1 MSRKTVLILVVIAAV
16 LLVVLLGVFLA
27 LAIAGTESDVSG
39 LKSWGKGL
47 GYIEIEGTI
56 VDATETVRQLKALE
70 HNSQVKGILI
80 RVDSPGGVT
89 APSHE
94 IYEEIKRIRDG
105 GLPIIVS
112 MGSLAASGGYYVSTP
127 ATRIVANPQTLTGSI
142 GVIMEFPVIKG
153 LMDKVGVKVEVV
165 KSRVSK
171 DIGSPFRDMT
181 DQDRELLQGVVADAY
196 DQFVSIVSTER
207 KIPEDSVRAF
217 ADGRIMTGRQ
227 ALAFGLV
234 DTLGTFED
242 AKRIAAS
249 ICGIE
254 GEPRLIRPGRRLKSL
269 VQEMLEGT
277 AEGLFGGFGFPRLR
291 YIYY

>member
-1 MSRKTVLILVVIAAV
+1 MNRKTVIVLVVVGAA
-16 LLVVLLGVFLA
+16 LLTVVLGLMLA
-27 LAIAGTESDVSG
+27 FFIAGSASDVSG
-39 LKSWGKGL
+39 LKTWGKGL

-56 VDATETVRQLKALE
+56 VDATETIRQLKALE
-70 HNSQVKGILI
+70 HNSQVKGIFI
-80 RVDSPGGVT
+80 RVDSPGGVVT
-89 APSHE
+89 PSHE
-94 IYEEIKRIRDG
+94 IYEEIRRVRDG
-105 GLPIIVS
+105 GMPIIVS
-112 MGSLAASGGYYVSTP
+112 MGTLAASGGYYVSAP

-142 GVIMEFPVIKG
+142 GVIMEFPVLKG
-153 LMDKVGVKVEVV
+153 VMDKIGVKVEVV
-165 KSRVSK
+165 KSRVHK

-196 DQFVSIVSTER
+196 DQFVTIVSTER

-227 ALAFGLV
+227 ALALGLV

-249 ICGIE
+249 VCGIE
-254 GEPRLIRPGRRLKSL
+254 GEPRLIRPSRRLKSWVL
-269 VQEMLEGT
+269 ELLEGT

>member
-1 MSRKTVLILVVIAAV
+1 MSRKTVIVLVVVAAA
-16 LLVVLLGVFLA
+16 LLAVMMGLMLA
-27 LAIAGTESDVSG
+27 FFIAGSASDVPG
-39 LKSWGKGL
+39 LKTWNKGL
-47 GYIEIEGTI
+47 GYIEIKGAI

-89 APSHE
+89 SPSHE
-94 IYEEIKRIRDG
+94 IYEEIRRVRDG
-105 GLPIIVS
+105 GMPIIVS
-112 MGSLAASGGYYVSTP
+112 MGSLAASGGYYVSAP
-127 ATRIVANPQTLTGSI
+127 ATKIVANPQTLTGSI
-142 GVIMEFPVIKG
+142 GVIMEFPVLKG
-153 LMDKVGVKVEVV
+153 MMDKLGVKVEVV
-165 KSRVSK
+165 KSRVHK

-249 ICGIE
+249 LCGIE
-254 GEPRLIRPGRRLKSL
+254 GEPRLIRPSRRLNSWVRDL
-269 VQEMLEGT
+269 LEGT

>member
-1 MSRKTVLILVVIAAV
+1 MNRKTVVVLVVVGAV
-16 LLVVLLGVFLA
+16 LVTVVLGLMLA
-27 LAIAGTESDVSG
+27 FFVAGSVSEGSG

-47 GYIEIEGTI
+47 GYTEIKGAI

-89 APSHE
+89 SPSHE
-94 IYEEIKRIRDG
+94 IYEEIRRIRDDG
-105 GLPIIVS
+105 TPVIVS
-112 MGSLAASGGYYVSTP
+112 MGSLAASGGYYVSAP

-142 GVIMEFPVIKG
+142 GVIMEFPVLKG
-153 LMDKVGVKVEVV
+153 TMEKIGVKVEVV
-165 KSRVSK
+165 KSRVHK

-181 DQDRELLQGVVADAY
+181 DQDRELLQGVVTDAY

-217 ADGRIMTGRQ
+217 ADGRVMTGRQ
-227 ALAFGLV
+227 ALALGLV
-234 DTLGTFED
+234 DTLGTLED

-249 ICGIE
+249 LCGIE
-254 GEPRLIRPGRRLKSL
+254 GEPRLIRPSRRLKSWAL
-269 VQEMLEGT
+269 ELLEGT

>member
-1 MSRKTVLILVVIAAV
+1 MSRKTVIVLVVVAAV
-16 LLVVLLGVFLA
+16 LLLILLGLFLA
-27 LAIAGTESDVSG
+27 LAIAGSGSDASG
-39 LKSWGKGL
+39 LRSWNKGL
-47 GYIEIEGTI
+47 GYIEIEGAI

-70 HNSQVKGILI
+70 NNSQVKGILI
-80 RVDSPGGVT
+80 RVNSPGGVT
-89 APSHE
+89 SPSHE
-94 IYEEIKRIRDG
+94 IYDEIRRIRDK

-112 MGSLAASGGYYVSTP
+112 MGALAASGGYYVSAP
-127 ATRIVANPQTLTGSI
+127 ATTIVANPQTLTGSI
-142 GVIMEFPVIKG
+142 GVIMEFPVLKG
-153 LMDKVGVKVEVV
+153 LMEKVGVKVEVV
-165 KSRVSK
+165 KSRVHK

-181 DQDRELLQGVVADAY
+181 DQDRELLQNVVADAY

-249 ICGIE
+249 LCGIE
-254 GEPRLIRPGRRLKSL
+254 GEPRLIRPSRKLNFWLRRL
-269 VQEMLEGT
+269 LEGT
-277 AEGLFGGFGFPRLR
+277 TEGLFGGFGFPRLR
-291 YIYY
+291 YI

>member
-1 MSRKTVLILVVIAAV
+1 MSRRTIIVLVVVATVLFAV
-16 LLVVLLGVFLA
+16 MLGLFLA
-27 LAIAGTESDVSG
+27 LAIAGSESDVAG
-39 LKSWGKGL
+39 FKTWNKGL
-47 GYIEIEGTI
+47 GYIEIQGTI

-70 HNSQVKGILI
+70 HSSQVKGILI

-89 APSHE
+89 SPSHE
-94 IYEEIKRIRDG
+94 IYEEIRRIRDG
-105 GLPIIVS
+105 GMPIIVS
-112 MGSLAASGGYYVSTP
+112 MGSLAASGGYYVSAP

-142 GVIMEFPVIKG
+142 GVIMEFPVLKG
-153 LMDKVGVKVEVV
+153 MMDKIGVKVEVV
-165 KSRVSK
+165 KSRVHK
-171 DIGSPFRDMT
+171 DIGSPFRDMN
-181 DQDRELLQGVVADAY
+181 DQDRELLQGVVTDAY

-227 ALAFGLV
+227 ALAFDLV
-234 DTLGTFED
+234 DTLGTLED

-249 ICGIE
+249 LCGIE
-254 GEPRLIRPGRRLKSL
+254 GEPRLIRPSRRLGSWVRDL
-269 VQEMLEGT
+269 LEGT

>member
-1 MSRKTVLILVVIAAV
+1 MSRKTVIVLVVVGAA
-16 LLVVLLGVFLA
+16 LLAVVLGLMLA
-27 LAIAGTESDVSG
+27 LAIAGSASDVSG
-39 LKSWGKGL
+39 LKTWNKGL
-47 GYIEIEGTI
+47 GYIEIKGTI

-80 RVDSPGGVT
+80 RVDSPGGMT
-89 APSHE
+89 SPSQE
-94 IYEEIKRIRDG
+94 IYEEIRRVRDG
-105 GLPIIVS
+105 GMPIIVS
-112 MGSLAASGGYYVSTP
+112 MGSLAASGGYYVSAP
-127 ATRIVANPQTLTGSI
+127 ATKIVANPQTLTGSI
-142 GVIMEFPVIKG
+142 GVIMEFPVLKG
-153 LMDKVGVKVEVV
+153 LMDKIGVKVEVV
-165 KSRVSK
+165 KSRVHK

-181 DQDRELLQGVVADAY
+181 DQDRELLQGVVTDAY
-196 DQFVSIVSTER
+196 DQFVTIVSTER

-249 ICGIE
+249 LCGIE
-254 GEPRLIRPGRRLKSL
+254 GEPRLIRTNRRINSW
-269 VQEMLEGT
+269 VQDMLEGT

-291 YIYY
+291 YVYY

>member
-1 MSRKTVLILVVIAAV
+1 MSRKTVIVLVVVAAV
-16 LLVVLLGVFLA
+16 LLAIGSGLMLA
-27 LAIAGTESDVSG
+27 FFIAGSESDVPG
-39 LKSWGKGL
+39 LKTWNKGL
-47 GYIEIEGTI
+47 GYIEIKGTI

-89 APSHE
+89 SPSHD
-94 IYEEIKRIRDG
+94 IYEEIRRIRDG
-105 GLPIIVS
+105 GMPIIVS
-112 MGSLAASGGYYVSTP
+112 MGSLAASGGYYVSAP

-142 GVIMEFPVIKG
+142 GVIMEFPVLKG

-165 KSRVSK
+165 KSRVHK

-196 DQFVSIVSTER
+196 DQFVSIVSIER
-207 KIPEDSVRAF
+207 HIPEDSVRAF

-227 ALAFGLV
+227 ALAYGLV

-249 ICGIE
+249 LCGIE
-254 GEPRLIRPGRRLKSL
+254 GEPRLIRASRRIHSWMRD
-269 VQEMLEGT
+269 MLEGT
-277 AEGLFGGFGFPRLR
+277 TEGLFGGFGFPRLR

>member
-1 MSRKTVLILVVIAAV
+1 MNRKTVIILVVAAAALFAV
-16 LLVVLLGVFLA
+16 MAGLFLA
-27 LAIAGTESDVSG
+27 FVIASSGSDGSN
-39 LKSWGKGL
+39 LKAWSKGL
-47 GYIEIEGTI
+47 GYIEIDGTI

-80 RVDSPGGVT
+80 RVDSPGGVVT
-89 APSHE
+89 PSHE
-94 IYEEIKRIRDG
+94 IYEEIRRVRDDG
-105 GLPIIVS
+105 MPIIVS
-112 MGSLAASGGYYVSTP
+112 MGTLAASGGYYVSAP

-142 GVIMEFPVIKG
+142 GVIMEFPVLKG
-153 LMDKVGVKVEVV
+153 VMDKIGVKVEVV
-165 KSRVSK
+165 KSRVHK

-181 DQDRELLQGVVADAY
+181 DQDRELLQNVVTDAY
-196 DQFVSIVSTER
+196 DQFVAIVSTER

-227 ALAFGLV
+227 ALALGLV

-249 ICGIE
+249 LCGIE
-254 GEPRLIRPGRRLKSL
+254 GEPRLIRPSRRINSWVRDLL
-269 VQEMLEGT
+269 AGT

>member
-1 MSRKTVLILVVIAAV
+1 MNRKTVIVLVVIAAL
-16 LLVVLLGVFLA
+16 LLVVLLGLFLA
-27 LAIAGTESDVSG
+27 FAIAGSGSDASG
-39 LKSWGKGL
+39 LKTWSKGL
-47 GYIEIEGTI
+47 GYIEIEGAI

-80 RVDSPGGVT
+80 RVNSPGGVT

-105 GLPIIVS
+105 GLPVIVS
-112 MGSLAASGGYYVSTP
+112 MGSLAASGGYYVSAP

-142 GVIMEFPVIKG
+142 GVIMEFPVVKG
-153 LMDKVGVKVEVV
+153 LLDKVGVKVEVV

-181 DQDRELLQGVVADAY
+181 NQDRELLQDVVADAY
-196 DQFVSIVSTER
+196 DQFVSVVSTER

-249 ICGIE
+249 LCGIE
-254 GEPRLIRPGRRLKSL
+254 GEPRLIKPSRKLNFWLRQL
-269 VQEMLEGT
+269 LEGT
-277 AEGLFGGFGFPRLR
+277 TEGLFGGLAFPRLR

>member
-1 MSRKTVLILVVIAAV
+1 MSRKTIIVLVVVAAV
-16 LLVVLLGVFLA
+16 LLTVMLGLFLA
-27 LAIAGTESDVSG
+27 FAIVGSASDVSG
-39 LKSWGKGL
+39 LKTWGKGL
-47 GYIEIEGTI
+47 GHIEIEGTI

-80 RVDSPGGVT
+80 RVNSPGGVVT
-89 APSHE
+89 PSHE
-94 IYEEIKRIRDG
+94 IYEEIRRIRDDG
-105 GLPIIVS
+105 MPIIVS
-112 MGSLAASGGYYVSTP
+112 MGTLAASGGYYVSAP
-127 ATRIVANPQTLTGSI
+127 ATKIVANPQTLTGSI
-142 GVIMEFPVIKG
+142 GVIMEFPMLKG
-153 LMDKVGVKVEVV
+153 VMDKIGVKVEVV
-165 KSRVSK
+165 KSRVHK

-181 DQDRELLQGVVADAY
+181 DQDRELLQDVVTDAY
-196 DQFVSIVSTER
+196 DQFVTIVSTER

-227 ALAFGLV
+227 ALALGLV

-249 ICGIE
+249 VCGIE
-254 GEPRLIRPGRRLKSL
+254 GEPRLIRPSRRLKSWML
-269 VQEMLEGT
+269 EMLEGT

>member
-1 MSRKTVLILVVIAAV
+1 MNRRTVIILVVVAAV
-16 LLVVLLGVFLA
+16 VLAVVLGLLLA
-27 LAIAGTESDVSG
+27 FAIAGSASDVSG
-39 LKSWGKGL
+39 IKSWSKGL

-70 HNSQVKGILI
+70 HNSQVKGMLI
-80 RVDSPGGVT
+80 RVNSPGGVT
-89 APSHE
+89 APSQE
-94 IYEEIKRIRDG
+94 IYEEIKRIRDD
-105 GLPIIVS
+105 GLPVIVS
-112 MGSLAASGGYYVSTP
+112 MGALAASGGYYVSAP

-142 GVIMEFPVIKG
+142 GVIMEFPVLKG
-153 LMDKVGVKVEVV
+153 MMDKIGVKVEVV
-165 KSRVSK
+165 KSRVHK

-196 DQFVSIVSTER
+196 DQFVSVVSTER

-249 ICGIE
+249 LCGIE
-254 GEPRLIRPGRRLKSL
+254 GEPRLIRANRRLHSWLRDLL
-269 VQEMLEGT
+269 VGST
-277 AEGLFGGFGFPRLR
+277 EGLFGGFGFPRLR

>member
-1 MSRKTVLILVVIAAV
+1 MSRKTAVVLVVIAAV
-16 LLVVLLGVFLA
+16 LLVILLGVILA
-27 LAIAGTESDVSG
+27 FAIAGSGSDSSG
-39 LKSWGKGL
+39 LKTWNKGL
-47 GYIEIEGTI
+47 GYVEIEGTI

-80 RVDSPGGVT
+80 RVNSPGGVT

-94 IYEEIKRIRDG
+94 IYEEIRRIRDG

-112 MGSLAASGGYYVSTP
+112 MGALAASGGYYVSAP

-142 GVIMEFPVIKG
+142 GVIMEFPVVKG

-165 KSRVSK
+165 KSRVHK

-196 DQFVSIVSTER
+196 DQFVSVVSTER

-242 AKRIAAS
+242 AKRVAAS
-249 ICGIE
+249 LCGIE
-254 GEPRLIRPGRRLKSL
+254 GEPRLIRTGRRLSFWL
-269 VQEMLEGT
+269 RQLLEGT
-277 AEGLFGGFGFPRLR
+277 AENLLGGFGSPRLR

>member
-1 MSRKTVLILVVIAAV
+1 MNRRTVIILVVVAAV
-16 LLVVLLGVFLA
+16 VLAVVLGLLLA
-27 LAIAGTESDVSG
+27 FAIAGSASDVSG
-39 LKSWGKGL
+39 IKSWSKGL

-70 HNSQVKGILI
+70 HNSQVKGMLI
-80 RVDSPGGVT
+80 RINSPGGVT
-89 APSHE
+89 APSQE
-94 IYEEIKRIRDG
+94 IYEEIKRIRDD
-105 GLPIIVS
+105 GLPVIVS
-112 MGSLAASGGYYVSTP
+112 MGALAASGGYYVSAP

-142 GVIMEFPVIKG
+142 GVIMEFPVLKG
-153 LMDKVGVKVEVV
+153 MMDKIGVKVEVV
-165 KSRVSK
+165 KSRVHK

-196 DQFVSIVSTER
+196 DQFVSVVSTER

-249 ICGIE
+249 LCGIE
-254 GEPRLIRPGRRLKSL
+254 GEPRLIRANRRLHSWLRDLL
-269 VQEMLEGT
+269 VGST
-277 AEGLFGGFGFPRLR
+277 EGLFGGFGFPRLR

>member
-1 MSRKTVLILVVIAAV
+1 MNRKTVIILVVVAAA
-16 LLVVLLGVFLA
+16 LLVVMCGLFLA
-27 LAIAGTESDVSG
+27 FAIASSESDGSSF
-39 LKSWGKGL
+39 KTWNKGL

-80 RVDSPGGVT
+80 RVDSPGGVV

-94 IYEEIKRIRDG
+94 IYEEIRRVRDG
-105 GLPIIVS
+105 GTPIIVS
-112 MGSLAASGGYYVSTP
+112 MGSLAASGGYYVSAP

-142 GVIMEFPVIKG
+142 GVIMEFPVLKG
-153 LMDKVGVKVEVV
+153 MMDKIGVNVEVV
-165 KSRVSK
+165 KSRVHK

-181 DQDRELLQGVVADAY
+181 DQDRELLQGVVTDAY
-196 DQFVSIVSTER
+196 DQFVSIVSAER

-227 ALAFGLV
+227 ALAYGLV

-249 ICGIE
+249 LCGIE
-254 GEPRLIRPGRRLKSL
+254 GEPRLIRTNRQLNSWVRDLL
-269 VQEMLEGT
+269 TGT

>member
-1 MSRKTVLILVVIAAV
+1 MSRKTVIILVVVAAV
-16 LLVVLLGVFLA
+16 LLAVMVGLFLA
-27 LAIAGTESDVSG
+27 FVIASSESDVSG
-39 LKSWGKGL
+39 FKTWNKGL
-47 GYIEIEGTI
+47 GYVEIEGAI

-89 APSHE
+89 SPSHE
-94 IYEEIKRIRDG
+94 IYEEIRRIRDG
-105 GLPIIVS
+105 GTPIIVS
-112 MGSLAASGGYYVSTP
+112 MGSLAASGGYYVSAP

-142 GVIMEFPVIKG
+142 GVIMEFPVLRG
-153 LMDKVGVKVEVV
+153 MMDKIGVKVEVV
-165 KSRVSK
+165 KSRVHK

-181 DQDRELLQGVVADAY
+181 DQDRELLQGVVTDAY

-207 KIPEDSVRAF
+207 DIPEDSVRAF

-227 ALAFGLV
+227 ALALGLV

-249 ICGIE
+249 LCGIE
-254 GEPRLIRPGRRLKSL
+254 GEPRLIRANRRINSWMRDLL
-269 VQEMLEGT
+269 MGT
-277 AEGLFGGFGFPRLR
+277 AEGLFGGFGFPRMR

>member
-1 MSRKTVLILVVIAAV
+1 MSRKTVIVLVVVGAA
-16 LLVVLLGVFLA
+16 LLAVMMGLMLA
-27 LAIAGTESDVSG
+27 FFIAGSASDVSS
-39 LKSWGKGL
+39 LKTWSKGL

-89 APSHE
+89 SPSHE
-94 IYEEIKRIRDG
+94 IYEEIRRIRDG
-105 GLPIIVS
+105 GMPIIVS
-112 MGSLAASGGYYVSTP
+112 MGSLAASGGYYVSAP
-127 ATRIVANPQTLTGSI
+127 ATKIVANPQTLTGSI

-207 KIPEDSVRAF
+207 HIPEDSVRAL

-249 ICGIE
+249 LCGIE
-254 GEPRLIRPGRRLKSL
+254 GEPRLIRPSRRLNSW
-269 VQEMLEGT
+269 VRDMLEGT